1 MTLFT
6 ETLPPADQPYAVPDN
21 WVWVNLETFSSP
33 ERYSFVD
40 GPFGSNLKTTD
51 YTDSGIRLIQLQN
64 IGDGHWRDENQ
75 KFISKEKAK
84 ELERCRTIPGDLVI
98 AKMADP
104 IARSTIVPDI
114 DKEYIIVAD
123 CVKLSVASDFSKEY
137 VCYCLNSPAI
147 RNIAD
152 SLGRGSTRKRI
163 NLGQLKR
170 LPFPLSPLPEQRRIA
185 AKLDALL
192 GKLREARTLMDEAR
206 ASFALRR
213 AAILHQAF
221 SGKLTAQWRAEHPD
235 ITARSGGWFD
245 EEIKETPFEIPE
257 TWKCISLGSVCRLKH
272 GFAFKKDDYCEKGIP
287 IIRISDIHDGR
298 VSFEYAQNVPET
310 LYDERFQV
318 KKGDILIA
326 LSGATTGKNGVFYD
340 DVFVMQNQRVGNL
353 KISRPDILIEGY
365 RNFFIQHSQ
374 TQILQLAY
382 GGAQPNINAD
392 LIEGLLLPLPPFE
405 EQREIVRQLDSLLG
419 HETAAAALLDMDDE
433 LDLLEQSIL
442 SRAFRGELGTNDPAE
457 PPAI

>member
-6 ETLPPADQPYAVPDN
+6 ETLPPADQPYAVPEN
-21 WVWVNLETFSSP
+21 WVWMTLKQINTRISKTVDPTKRLHETF
-33 ERYSFVD
+33 ELYS
-40 GPFGSNLKTTD
+40 
-51 YTDSGIRLIQLQN
+51 
-64 IGDGHWRDENQ
+64 
-75 KFISKEKAK
+75 
-84 ELERCRTIPGDLVI
+84 
-98 AKMADP
+98 
-104 IARSTIVPDI
+104 VPSFD
-114 DKEYIIVAD
+114 EYIPEFLTGEDIKSSKQAVAEGD
-123 CVKLSVASDFSKEY
+123 ILLCKI
-137 VCYCLNSPAI
+137 NP
-147 RNIAD
+147 
-152 SLGRGSTRKRI
+152 RI
-163 NLGQLKR
+163 NRVWIVGNFSAHQKIASSEWIVIRTSHVVYNHYLLWCLRGHDFRHLFTSQVAGVGGSLMRARPKDVIDYPIPIP
-170 LPFPLSPLPEQRRIA
+170 PFPEQRRIA
-185 AKLDALL
+185 SKLDALL
-192 GKLREARTLMDEAR
+192 GKLREARALIDEAR
-206 ASFALRR
+206 ESFALRR

-221 SGKLTAQWRAEHPD
+221 SGMLTAQWRAEHPD

-245 EEIKETPFEIPE
+245 EDIKETPYQIPE
-257 TWKCISLGSVCRLKH
+257 TWKWISLGSVCRLKH

-298 VSFEYAQNVPET
+298 VSFKYAQNVPET

-392 LIEGLLLPLPPFE
+392 LIEGLPLPLPPFE

-419 HETAAAALLDMDDE
+419 HEAAAAALLDMDDE

>member
-1 MTLFT
+1 MTLLT
-6 ETLPPADQPYAVPDN
+6 ETLPPADQPYPVPEN
-21 WVWVNLETFSSP
+21 WVWVK
-33 ERYSFVD
+33 
-40 GPFGSNLKTTD
+40 LKV
-51 YTDSGIRLIQLQN
+51 LLQK
-64 IGDGHWRDENQ
+64 IEKIDP
-75 KFISKEKAK
+75 SKAK
-84 ELERCRTIPGDLVI
+84 IGKFTYLDISSIDNSSYQITDPKIYLDSEAPSRAQQIIQTDDILFSTVRPYLKNI
-98 AKMADP
+98 AMVDAIYNKQ
-104 IARSTIVPDI
+104 IASTGFCVMRSTHTI
-114 DKEYIIVAD
+114 ES
-123 CVKLSVASDFSKEY
+123 KLLFYFVISNEFINR
-137 VCYCLNSPAI
+137 LNEFQ
-147 RNIAD
+147 
-152 SLGRGSTRKRI
+152 RGSSYPAVKTSTVLDQPI
-163 NLGQLKR
+163 
-170 LPFPLSPLPEQRRIA
+170 PIPPLPEQRRIA

-192 GKLREARTLMDEAR
+192 GKLREARALLDEAR
-206 ASFALRR
+206 ESFALRR

-221 SGKLTAQWRAEHPD
+221 SGMLTAQWRAEHPD

-245 EEIKETPFEIPE
+245 EDIKETPYQIPE
-257 TWKCISLGSVCRLKH
+257 TWKWISLGSVCRLKH

-298 VSFEYAQNVPET
+298 VSFKYAQNVPET

-392 LIEGLLLPLPPFE
+392 LIEGLPLPLPPFE

-419 HETAAAALLDMDDE
+419 HEAAAAALLDMDDE